1 MSAPS
6 SRPDH
11 ASSDADADAD
21 ADGRSIVLRAEGL
34 TVSTT
39 HGGAEIIQTV
49 DLTLAKGQILGV
61 VGESGSGKSTLAQA
75 LLGYA
80 LPGLTISAGSVTVA
94 GYDLTGMSEAAR
106 RAVRGRVISY
116 VPQDAS
122 TALNPGRRIGRILR
136 ELLRRRLSS
145 ADRGQIE
152 ARIGTLMS
160 EVDLPTD
167 RKFLRRY
174 PHELSGGQQ
183 QRLAIAG
190 AFGGDPAVVVMDE
203 PTTGLDVIVQRRV
216 LELVRRLARSQGA
229 AVVYVSHDLDTV
241 AELVDSVAVMYSG
254 RIVEQGPLTTVLR
267 EPAHPYA
274 KGLMEASPDSD
285 RPSRL
290 RGIAG
295 NPPRVDQ
302 RPPGCAYQ
310 PRCPLAVAACEGA
323 LPQLLPI
330 ARDHL
335 VRCIRSADVRPL
347 DLDPPTIEP
356 CTPPETGPVLEA
368 VDLRVGYGG
377 TEVVHGVSLQVRVG
391 QCLALVG
398 QSGSGKSSFARA
410 LVGLNRYSSGRILL
424 DGKEIPAGA
433 GQRDSSAH
441 RRIQYIFQ
449 SPHACLNPKRT
460 AYQSVLVARRTVL
473 PKESAAQAR
482 EQADRALTRV
492 GLSEALWRRY
502 PGQLSGGERQRVAIA
517 RALACEP
524 EFLLCDE
531 ITASLDVSVQAGII
545 ELLRSIVSSGE
556 VGILMITHQLPLV
569 RSIADEVAV
578 MYHGDVVEQHANR
591 VLFERPRTDYVKELL
606 QASPPALRSYLSAGS
621 SP

>member
-1 MSAPS
+1 MNEATETAGAAPILTA
-6 SRPDH
+6 RQ
-11 ASSDADADAD
+11 
-21 ADGRSIVLRAEGL
+21 L
-34 TVSTT
+34 TVSTR
-39 HGGAEIIQTV
+39 GGARIIESV
-49 DLTLAKGQILGV
+49 DLTLARGQILGV

-80 LPGLTISAGSVTVA
+80 LPGLAITGGSVTVA
-94 GYDLTGMSEAAR
+94 GHDLCAMPESR
-106 RAVRGRVISY
+106 RRSVRGRIISY
-116 VPQDAS
+116 VPQEAG

-145 ADRGQIE
+145 APRG
-152 ARIGTLMS
+152 RIDERIRELLRG
-160 EVDLPTD
+160 VDLPDD

-183 QRLAIAG
+183 QRLAIAC

-216 LELVRRLARSQGA
+216 LELVRQLALSQGA

-241 AELVDSVAVMYSG
+241 AELVDSVVVMYSG
-254 RIVEQGPLTTVLR
+254 RIVEQGPLPTVLR
-267 EPAHPYA
+267 SPAHPYA
-274 KGLMEASPDSD
+274 KGLMEASPDGD

-295 NPPRVDQ
+295 NPPRVDD

-310 PRCPLAVAACEGA
+310 PRCPLATTECQQAMPELREVAEAH
-323 LPQLLPI
+323 L
-330 ARDHL
+330 ARCLHSD
-335 VRCIRSADVRPL
+335 RVRPL
-347 DLDPPTIEP
+347 ELFPPTVDSR
-356 CTPPETGPVLEA
+356 PPSTAGSTLQM
-368 VDLRVGYGG
+368 VDLRVGYGD
-377 TEVVHGVSLQVRVG
+377 TEVVHGVSIEIRKG
-391 QCLALVG
+391 QCVALVG

-410 LVGLNRYSSGRILL
+410 VVGLNPATSGQVIL
-424 DGKEIPAGA
+424 DGTVLPAAA
-433 GQRDSSAH
+433 GRRNSLAH

-460 AYQSVLVARRTVL
+460 ADKSVLIARRTVL
-473 PKESAAQAR
+473 PKEPIRQAR
-482 EQADRALTRV
+482 EAVDQALGRVALPE
-492 GLSEALWRRY
+492 GLWRRY

-545 ELLRSIVSSGE
+545 ELLRSLVVSGD

-569 RSIADEVAV
+569 RSIADDVAV
-578 MYHGDVVEQHANR
+578 LLHGELVEHRPNAA
-591 VLFERPRTDYVKELL
+591 LFGEAETDYVQDLL
-606 QASPPALRSYLSAGS
+606 RASPPALRSYLPSGT
-621 SP
+621 PP